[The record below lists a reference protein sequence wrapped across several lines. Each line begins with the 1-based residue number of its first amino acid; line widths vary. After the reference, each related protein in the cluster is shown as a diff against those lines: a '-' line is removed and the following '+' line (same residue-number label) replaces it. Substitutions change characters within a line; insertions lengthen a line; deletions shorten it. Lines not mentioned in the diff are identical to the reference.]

1 MLKRAVVLMY
11 ILCFAF
17 TAISYAA
24 EKESAG
30 KSAKNFW
37 QKLFNYPAR
46 VAEESAEVVTDA
58 GKDATRVVT
67 TEVKRV
73 GEVTSGDVAKMKE
86 LIVEPLTGTAETTVT
101 AVEETVKIPV
111 EAAKE

>member
-1 MLKRAVVLMY
+1 MLKRSVFLVF

-17 TAISYAA
+17 TAISCAV

-30 KSAKNFW
+30 QKAKNFW

-58 GKDATRVVT
+58 GKGAAKVVT

-73 GEVTSGDVAKMKE
+73 GEVTSGDVAKTKE